1 MDENDVR
8 AKLDQL
14 AEYQAYRDL
23 LALDR
28 QALVDKIITPKL
40 KAQIAEIEAEFA
52 TKIEVIN
59 ATVSK
64 CEAEVKSSIL
74 ELGNSV
80 KGERLHAVW
89 SKGRV
94 SWNTKGL
101 DGFAKAHPEIESFRI
116 QGEPSVSIR
125 KV

>member
-1 MDENDVR
+1 MNENEIR

-14 AEYQAYRDL
+14 SEYQAQRDL
-23 LALDR
+23 LAMDKQTLI
-28 QALVDKIITPKL
+28 DKIITPEL
-40 KAQIAEIEAEFA
+40 KAQIAEIESEFA
-52 TKIEVIN
+52 PKFDTID
-59 ATVSK
+59 ATISE
-64 CEAEVKSSIL
+64 CEAGVKSGIL
-74 ELGNSV
+74 ELGNSI

-101 DGFAKAHPEIESFRI
+101 DGFAKAHPEIESFRT